1 MLEFLGICFI
11 VTAGVYFGRKKV
23 EKSTA
28 KEEK

>member
-1 MLEFLGICFI
+1 MPEFLGICFI
-11 VTAGVYFGRKKV
+11 VTAGVYSGRKKV